1 MDGMDESKN
10 YIIDFYEG
18 QVSNMEIHDL
28 LRLEEMG
35 LDENDMSRQ
44 LNIPKAFVSQLMY
57 EHRKDF

>member
-1 MDGMDESKN
+1 MDEIDESGN
-10 YIIDFYEG
+10 YITDFYEG

-35 LDENDMSRQ
+35 LDEIDMSRQ